1 MIVLEKNKIN
11 FEYIN
16 NIIYDYR
23 LYIIIGKK
31 YNVE

>member
-16 NIIYDYR
+16 NIIYDDR

>member
-16 NIIYDYR
+16 NIIYDY
-23 LYIIIGKK
+23 IIIGKK